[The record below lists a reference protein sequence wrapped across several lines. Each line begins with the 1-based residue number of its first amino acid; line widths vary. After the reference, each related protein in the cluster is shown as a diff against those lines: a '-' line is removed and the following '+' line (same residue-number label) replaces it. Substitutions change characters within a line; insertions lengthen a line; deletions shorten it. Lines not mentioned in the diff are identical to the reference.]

1 MRVHR
6 IATGGGAAD
15 EEESDEEHKIS
26 RAQAEARA
34 ARDGQRSRKRQRE
47 GTAGEAE
54 GFEAGIGASD
64 GGKEQEAQEGGHG
77 QKRGRS
83 EEQETRSERV
93 TKAMRQ
99 AGAAAS
105 GMARAAARTVWTMM
119 GGRHVEETA
128 EKSGPPRAGDHGEP
142 GEAAT
147 GDG

>member
-1 MRVHR
+1 MCAGLAPRSTCPELSEGKTYCPL
-6 IATGGGAAD
+6 TGGIHSGHTRLR
-15 EEESDEEHKIS
+15 SD
-26 RAQAEARA
+26 
-34 ARDGQRSRKRQRE
+34 
-47 GTAGEAE
+47 T
-54 GFEAGIGASD
+54 
-64 GGKEQEAQEGGHG
+64 
-77 QKRGRS
+77 
-83 EEQETRSERV
+83 ETRSERV
-93 TKAMRQ
+93 AKAMRQ

>member
-1 MRVHR
+1 MKTIVWITSGCFLCGVEPPH
-6 IATGGGAAD
+6 
-15 EEESDEEHKIS
+15 
-26 RAQAEARA
+26 ARNP
-34 ARDGQRSRKRQRE
+34 
-47 GTAGEAE
+47 
-54 GFEAGIGASD
+54 
-64 GGKEQEAQEGGHG
+64 EGGHG

>member
-1 MRVHR
+1 MGTCTDLYGANPWSHVKKKQYQRV
-6 IATGGGAAD
+6 A
-15 EEESDEEHKIS
+15 
-26 RAQAEARA
+26 
-34 ARDGQRSRKRQRE
+34 
-47 GTAGEAE
+47 
-54 GFEAGIGASD
+54 
-64 GGKEQEAQEGGHG
+64 
-77 QKRGRS
+77 
-83 EEQETRSERV
+83 
-93 TKAMRQ
+93 KAMRQ

>member
-1 MRVHR
+1 MSCWANKTVTVTVDAGRKE
-6 IATGGGAAD
+6 GG
-15 EEESDEEHKIS
+15 
-26 RAQAEARA
+26 R
-34 ARDGQRSRKRQRE
+34 RSRR
-47 GTAGEAE
+47 
-54 GFEAGIGASD
+54 
-64 GGKEQEAQEGGHG
+64 
-77 QKRGRS
+77 RG
-83 EEQETRSERV
+83 ETRSERV
-93 TKAMRQ
+93 AKAMRQ

>member
-1 MRVHR
+1 MNF
-6 IATGGGAAD
+6 
-15 EEESDEEHKIS
+15 K
-26 RAQAEARA
+26 AQA
-34 ARDGQRSRKRQRE
+34 
-47 GTAGEAE
+47 
-54 GFEAGIGASD
+54 
-64 GGKEQEAQEGGHG
+64 KEQEAQEGGRG

-93 TKAMRQ
+93 AKAMRQ

-105 GMARAAARTVWTMM
+105 GMARAAARAVWTML

>member
-1 MRVHR
+1 MLFMLFMVRLEKVR
-6 IATGGGAAD
+6 L
-15 EEESDEEHKIS
+15 ELRQCWSS
-26 RAQAEARA
+26 RL
-34 ARDGQRSRKRQRE
+34 SRPGVCE
-47 GTAGEAE
+47 GTLNRVAA
-54 GFEAGIGASD
+54 
-64 GGKEQEAQEGGHG
+64 EQEAQEGGRG

-93 TKAMRQ
+93 TKAVRQ

-105 GMARAAARTVWTMM
+105 GMARAAARAVWTML